1 MKQSQFTERQIIS
14 ALIENEQGIKVID
27 IARNLGI
34 SEKTFYRWKSKYGG
48 MDIKELKRIKELE
61 KENSELKKMYAE
73 MALVN
78 NALKDLIE
86 KKL

>member
-14 ALIENEQGIKVID
+14 ALKEYEQGTKVVD
-27 IARNLGI
+27 ITRQLGI

-48 MDIKELKRIKELE
+48 IDVNELKRIKELE
-61 KENSELKKMYAE
+61 QENSKLKKMFADMPLE
-73 MALVN
+73 N
-78 NALKDLIE
+78 HALKDLIE